1 MLTSQTHL
9 LVRCQLPKSRRT
21 YSRGPLTK
29 SWGPVVINIEKELLD
44 WDGKTGGAQYT
55 VMLEEELLCKQEWYS
70 EEQEWYSEEGGGV
83 LRNGGLL
90 PFLPSLLHLRP
101 DVSDVRAAHAAM
113 ATRGYN
119 H

>member
-55 VMLEEELLCKQEWYS
+55 VMLEEELLCKQES
-70 EEQEWYSEEGGGV
+70 GIQRRGNKCGIQRRGEG
-83 LRNGGLL
+83 
-90 PFLPSLLHLRP
+90 F
-101 DVSDVRAAHAAM
+101 
-113 ATRGYN
+113 
-119 H
+119 